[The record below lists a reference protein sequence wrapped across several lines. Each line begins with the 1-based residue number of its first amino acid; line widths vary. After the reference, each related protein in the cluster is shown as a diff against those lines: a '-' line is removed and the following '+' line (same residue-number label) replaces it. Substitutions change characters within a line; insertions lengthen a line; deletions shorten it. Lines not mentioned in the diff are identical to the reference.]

1 MERHFDQELSV
12 LRDQLLLMASLVQE
26 NLRRAMKVLF
36 ERDSSLLKTIEA
48 EDDQIDDLEMQI
60 DEICIRLLAI
70 RAPVAADLRLITM
83 AMKISV
89 DLERIGDQAVNVAR
103 RAADLNREPQLK
115 PLVDIPRMANI
126 AQEMIKD
133 ALDAFVYQK
142 PELARTIPPRD
153 DQVDDLNRQ
162 LYRELTS
169 YMLEDPSTITRA
181 LNLMF
186 VAKFLERVADHAAN
200 IGEEVVYLA
209 EGKDIRHHAEE
220 SDGQKAMS

>member
-1 MERHFDQELSV
+1 MERHFDQELSE
-12 LRDQLLLMASLVQE
+12 LKDQLLLMASLVQE
-26 NLRRAMKVLF
+26 NLRRAMRMLV
-36 ERDSSLLKTIEA
+36 ERDSAALELVER
-48 EDDQIDDLEMQI
+48 EDDQIDELEMHV
-60 DEICIRLLAI
+60 DEICIKLLAI
-70 RAPVAADLRLITM
+70 RSPVASDLRLITM

-103 RAADLNREPQLK
+103 RAKELNKEPPLK

-126 AQEMIKD
+126 AQDMIKD
-133 ALDAFVYQK
+133 ALDAFVFNK
-142 PELARTIPPRD
+142 PDLARKIPPRD
-153 DQVDDLNRQ
+153 HEVDELNRQ

-169 YMLEDPSTITRA
+169 FMLEDPATVTRA

-186 VAKFLERVADHAAN
+186 VAKFLERIADHAAN

-220 SDGQKAMS
+220 TEEQKSLS

>member
-1 MERHFDQELSV
+1 VERHFDQELSE
-12 LRDQLLLMASLVQE
+12 LKDQLLLMASLAQE
-26 NLRRAMKVLF
+26 NLRRALRMLT
-36 ERDSSLLKTIEA
+36 ERDSSLLVLVEK
-48 EDDQIDDLEMQI
+48 EDDQIDELEMHI
-60 DEICIRLLAI
+60 DEICIRLIAT
-70 RAPVAADLRLITM
+70 RAPVASDLRLITM

-103 RAADLNREPQLK
+103 RAKELNQEPQLK

-133 ALDAFVYQK
+133 GLDAFVYNK

-153 DQVDDLNRQ
+153 QQVDDLNRQ
-162 LYRELTS
+162 LCRELTS
-169 YMLEDPSTITRA
+169 FMLEDPTTITRA

-186 VAKFLERVADHAAN
+186 IAKFIERIADHATN

-209 EGKDIRHHAEE
+209 EGKDIRHHALHAEE
-220 SDGQKAMS
+220 QKTLS

>member
-1 MERHFDQELSV
+1 VERHFDQELAE
-12 LRDQLLLMASLVQE
+12 LKDQLLLMASLVQE
-26 NLRRAMKVLF
+26 NLRRALRMLI
-36 ERDSSLLKTIEA
+36 ERDSSLLESIEK
-48 EDDQIDDLEMQI
+48 EDDQIDELEMQV
-60 DEICIRLLAI
+60 DKMCIKLLAI
-70 RAPVAADLRLITM
+70 RSPVATDLRFITM

-103 RAADLNREPQLK
+103 RARDLNQEPQLK

-133 ALDAFVYQK
+133 ALDAFVYNK
-142 PELARTIPPRD
+142 PELARKIPPRD
-153 DQVDDLNRQ
+153 NEVDELNRQ

-169 YMLEDPSTITRA
+169 YMLEDPATITRC

-209 EGKDIRHHAEE
+209 EGKDIRHNALQPEAEKTL
-220 SDGQKAMS
+220 S